1 MIFKTIFVVLVLK
14 FGVAAL
20 NDQNFDRIVGGAE
33 VDIEDFPYQAQ
44 LLKNGLFFCGGSI
57 ISREYVLTAAHC
69 TNGSV
74 AGDFAIIAGSSYRGL
89 GKTMKVSKV
98 FQHPSYN
105 RQADF
110 DISVLS
116 LVTPLTFGVDVSAIA
131 LPQVH
136 DPVANSSCFVT
147 GWGRTSQS
155 GQMSMHL
162 RGVAVRVVSRIICRE
177 NYRVINN
184 VTLRMVCAAYRG
196 RDACHGLLGQ
206 IARKIDFL
214 EISFQGDSGGPL
226 TSEGKL
232 IGLVSW
238 GAGCAR
244 ENRPGVYTNIGD
256 PEVRKFIKLVTQ
268 L

>member
-1 MIFKTIFVVLVLK
+1 MIFKTIVVVLIFK
-14 FGVAAL
+14 FAVAAL
-20 NDQNFDRIVGGAE
+20 NNRNYDRIVGGVE
-33 VDIEDFPYQAQ
+33 VNIEDFPYQAQ
-44 LLKNGLFFCGGSI
+44 LLRNGHFFCGGSI
-57 ISREYVLTAAHC
+57 ISREYILTAAHC

-74 AGDFAIIAGSSYRGL
+74 AGDFAIIAGSSHRGL
-89 GKTMKVSKV
+89 GRTTKVSKI

-116 LVTPLTFGVDVSAIA
+116 LATPLTFGVGVNAIA

-147 GWGRTSQS
+147 GWGRTSQT

-196 RDACHGLLGQ
+196 RDACQGLFGQ
-206 IARKIDFL
+206 IA
-214 EISFQGDSGGPL
+214 
-226 TSEGKL
+226 
-232 IGLVSW
+232 
-238 GAGCAR
+238 
-244 ENRPGVYTNIGD
+244 N
-256 PEVRKFIKLVTQ
+256 
-268 L
+268 